1 MKEMAFSDRVNYF
14 IGPLEKELQRRIK
27 LEKPKNMEYLY
38 YVAQDWARTM
48 AAYMDELQPDHGETD
63 KALPLLIK
71 KEKEVS
77 ENEDEFDVIK
87 LRLNSMDMQ

>member
-1 MKEMAFSDRVNYF
+1 
-14 IGPLEKELQRRIK
+14 
-27 LEKPKNMEYLY
+27 
-38 YVAQDWARTM
+38 
-48 AAYMDELQPDHGETD
+48 MDELQPDHGETD
-63 KALPLLIK
+63 KAPPLLIK